1 MEKQSEKQYHHL
13 TERQRYYIDKQIA
26 RGASQKEIA
35 EVIGVHKSTVS
46 REVRRNRLKNGNY
59 NYFKAQAKADEK
71 KARSVNNNAIS
82 EVTLMLARD
91 LIKEDYSPE
100 QASGSLKKKGIHVST
115 ERIYQLVRNEPELQK
130 HLHHGLKGKRKK
142 KKEPHV
148 TKVKNIPNR
157 TSIRERPKEAD
168 GSRFGDWEMDLI
180 VDKDGGAIVTLVER
194 STRYMVMSKLP
205 NGKNAEG
212 VAKAVV
218 RLLFPYREK
227 VLTITTDNGGEFA
240 QHEMIANGLRMKTN
254 EGQKVYFADS
264 YCSWQK
270 GCIENT
276 NKLIRFYFPKGT
288 DLKALTDEQVKWV
301 QKKLNMRPRKKLDFN
316 TPKEEFFKN
325 FN

>member
-13 TERQRYYIDKQIA
+13 TESQRYYIDKQIA

-35 EVIGVHKSTVS
+35 EVIGVNKSTVS

-91 LIKEDYSPE
+91 LIREDYSPE
-100 QASGSLKKKGIHVST
+100 QTSGSLRKRGVRIST
-115 ERIYQLVRNEPELQK
+115 ERIYQMVRNEPELQK

-142 KKEPHV
+142 KEYHV
-148 TKVKNIPNR
+148 TKVKHIPNR
-157 TSIRERPKEAD
+157 TSIHERPEEAN
-168 GSRFGDWEMDLI
+168 GSRFGDWELDLI
-180 VDKDGGAIVTLVER
+180 VDRHGGAIVTLVER

-205 NGKNAEG
+205 KGKNAEG

-240 QHEMIANGLRMKTN
+240 QHEMIAKGLRMKTN